1 MYLQPRP
8 GIAWPSPRLREL
20 NNAVRALL
28 DLDDDTAVVIR
39 QLIRGQAGRS
49 RPETVVAVLPMEGE
63 PRRWVLHRSAEQIT
77 EHELR
82 AALLGHGPR
91 RPAPVCPEDREHR
104 AVKGDGW
111 RRR

>member
-39 QLIRGQAGRS
+39 QLSRGAAGH
-49 RPETVVAVLPMEGE
+49 PQLETVVAVLPMDDE
-63 PRRWVLHRSAEQIT
+63 PHRWVLHRPAEQIT

-82 AALLGHGPR
+82 ATLLGHTPR
-91 RPAPVCPEDREHR
+91 
-104 AVKGDGW
+104 
-111 RRR
+111 

>member
-1 MYLQPRP
+1 MHLQPRP

-20 NNAVRALL
+20 DHAVRALL

-39 QLIRGQAGRS
+39 QLVHGELGR
-49 RPETVVAVLPMEGE
+49 PPLETVVAVLPMEGE
-63 PRRWVLHRSAEQIT
+63 PRRWVLHRPAEQIT

-91 RPAPVCPEDREHR
+91 
-104 AVKGDGW
+104 
-111 RRR
+111 

>member
-28 DLDDDTAVVIR
+28 DLDDDTAVIIR
-39 QLIRGQAGRS
+39 QLSRGEAGR
-49 RPETVVAVLPMEGE
+49 PQLQTVVAVLPMDGE
-63 PRRWVLHRSAEQIT
+63 PHRWVLHRPAEQIT

-82 AALLGHGPR
+82 ATLLGHGS
-91 RPAPVCPEDREHR
+91 H
-104 AVKGDGW
+104 
-111 RRR
+111 

>member
-28 DLDDDTAVVIR
+28 DLDDDTAVIIR
-39 QLIRGQAGRS
+39 QLSRGETN
-49 RPETVVAVLPMEGE
+49 RPQLETVVAVLPMDGE
-63 PRRWVLHRSAEQIT
+63 PHRWVLPRPAEQIT

-82 AALLGHGPR
+82 ATLLGHGP
-91 RPAPVCPEDREHR
+91 H
-104 AVKGDGW
+104 
-111 RRR
+111 